1 MESRNKDPPP
11 CTEATAKALRQ
22 GRPPSTTNNLVEPLQ
37 AYRTSESLYLIRREG
52 VWYAVNNRV
61 YTDYSGIGIV
71 LLKGKETTKMKKNFT
86 KRLSVYM
93 LVAFL
98 VTITAVFVLQTFVS
112 QLNNTSS
119 AMAKLEDVKEKLEG
133 NEESIKKLT
142 QNLSEDNLAKTRAF
156 ADMIAL
162 DGSIIRD
169 TAEMNRI
176 KDRLMVNEL
185 HVIDA
190 DGIITE
196 STIDAY
202 VGFDMKSG
210 EQSRAFMVIVDDPSI
225 EIAQE
230 PQVNVA
236 EGVVMQYIGVAR
248 KDAPGLVQVGV
259 RPEVLEDMLA
269 GTEIDVVLSNIDFG
283 ESGYIYAIDK
293 ESGQLLAHRSASLI
307 GTPATEAGFPAG
319 FTGNGKAV
327 VDGERGYYV
336 AEEYGDRIIGTF
348 LPAKEYYEQRNSQ
361 TLVVSLS
368 MAVIFGVLLFMINH
382 MVDEKIVRGM
392 NQITD
397 SMREIADGDFQK
409 HVDVQGNP
417 EFIQLSGSINKMV
430 ESISR
435 NLEENEKLL
444 KRQKEDVESNR
455 VLIQNVKDAC
465 MDLNRVSGE
474 TLESADN
481 IYNGTGEQ
489 EKAVEDLKQ
498 IMNRLTRELNE
509 SVEVSVGV
517 AAENGETAE
526 KIVQTQ
532 SQMDL
537 LKDSMQRISDMSM
550 EIEKIIDE
558 INSIAQQTNMLSLNA
573 SIEAAR
579 AGEMGRGFAVVAAQI
594 GELAARSGQAA
605 KETNELI
612 TNSIHAVEDGKGITE
627 KTAEAFRMV
636 VENMQ
641 TASRNVEKITG
652 MVRENMGIVTDA
664 AGQIRRISSV
674 VEQNVEI
681 SHSTKQASSRM
692 ADITGKLMEMVE

>member
-1 MESRNKDPPP
+1 
-11 CTEATAKALRQ
+11 
-22 GRPPSTTNNLVEPLQ
+22 
-37 AYRTSESLYLIRREG
+37 
-52 VWYAVNNRV
+52 
-61 YTDYSGIGIV
+61 
-71 LLKGKETTKMKKNFT
+71 MKKNFT
-86 KRLSVYM
+86 KRLSAYM
-93 LVAFL
+93 LIAFL
-98 VTITAVFVLQTFVS
+98 FTITAVFVLQTFVS
-112 QLNNTSS
+112 QRNNTSS
-119 AMAKLEDVKEKLEG
+119 AVAKLADVKEKLEG

-162 DGSIIRD
+162 DGSVIRD
-169 TAEMNRI
+169 TAELNRI

-185 HVIDA
+185 HVINA

-196 STIDAY
+196 STIDSY

-210 EQSRAFMVIVDDPSI
+210 DQSRAFMVIVDDPSI

-230 PQVNVA
+230 PPVNVA

-259 RPEVLEDMLA
+259 RPEVLEDTLA
-269 GTEIDVVLSNIDFG
+269 GTEIDVVLRNIDFG

-293 ESGQLLAHRSASLI
+293 ENGQILAHRNVSLI
-307 GTPATEAGFPAG
+307 GTPAVEAGFPAG
-319 FTGNGKAV
+319 FTGKGQAA
-327 VDGERGYYV
+327 VDGERGYYL

-348 LPAKEYYEQRNSQ
+348 LPAREYYAQRNNQ

-397 SMREIADGDFQK
+397 SMREIADGNFQM

-417 EFIQLSGSINKMV
+417 EFIQLSASINKMV

-435 NLEENEKLL
+435 NLQENEKLL
-444 KRQKEDVESNR
+444 KQQKADVENNR

-498 IMNRLTRELNE
+498 IMSRLTRELDK
-509 SVEVSVGV
+509 SVEVSVSV

-537 LKDSMQRISDMSM
+537 LKNSMQKISDMSM
-550 EIEKIIDE
+550 EIEKIIDD

-594 GELAARSGQAA
+594 GELAARSAQAA

-627 KTAEAFRMV
+627 KTAEAFGMV
-636 VENMQ
+636 VENIQ
-641 TASRNVEKITG
+641 TASCNVEKITG
-652 MVRENMGIVTDA
+652 MVRENMGIVTNA
-664 AGQIRRISSV
+664 VSQIRRISDV

-681 SHSTKQASSRM
+681 SHSTKQASSHM
-692 ADITGKLMEMVE
+692 ADITGKLLEIVE